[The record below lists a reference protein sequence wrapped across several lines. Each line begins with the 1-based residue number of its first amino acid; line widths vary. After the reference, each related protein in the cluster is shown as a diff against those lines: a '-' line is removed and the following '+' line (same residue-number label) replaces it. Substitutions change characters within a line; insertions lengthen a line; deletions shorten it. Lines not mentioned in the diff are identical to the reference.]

1 MPSDETRRLLRT
13 FGVAVTQFEDAVSSG
28 APANEIKQAEDEAR
42 PKGHGSVCPLS
53 LEGGVRVFGVQEN
66 RPTPGARSARSPTP
80 RRGEG
85 KNRRVPNPYSPCL
98 SMRR

>member
-42 PKGHGSVCPLS
+42 
-53 LEGGVRVFGVQEN
+53 
-66 RPTPGARSARSPTP
+66 ARLHEIEALLQRLTNNQKMP
-80 RRGEG
+80 
-85 KNRRVPNPYSPCL
+85 NVPS
-98 SMRR
+98 

>member
-42 PKGHGSVCPLS
+42 
-53 LEGGVRVFGVQEN
+53 
-66 RPTPGARSARSPTP
+66 ARLNEIEALLQRLTNSQKKP
-80 RRGEG
+80 
-85 KNRRVPNPYSPCL
+85 NVPS
-98 SMRR
+98 

>member
-42 PKGHGSVCPLS
+42 
-53 LEGGVRVFGVQEN
+53 
-66 RPTPGARSARSPTP
+66 ARLHEIEALLQRLTNSQKMT
-80 RRGEG
+80 
-85 KNRRVPNPYSPCL
+85 NVPS
-98 SMRR
+98 

>member
-42 PKGHGSVCPLS
+42 ARL
-53 LEGGVRVFGVQEN
+53 QEIEALLQRLTN
-66 RPTPGARSARSPTP
+66 SQKTPNIPS
-80 RRGEG
+80 
-85 KNRRVPNPYSPCL
+85 
-98 SMRR
+98 

>member
-42 PKGHGSVCPLS
+42 
-53 LEGGVRVFGVQEN
+53 
-66 RPTPGARSARSPTP
+66 ARLREIEALFQRLTNSQKKP
-80 RRGEG
+80 
-85 KNRRVPNPYSPCL
+85 NVPS
-98 SMRR
+98 

>member
-42 PKGHGSVCPLS
+42 ARLHEIEALLQRLTNSQKMPNV
-53 LEGGVRVFGVQEN
+53 
-66 RPTPGARSARSPTP
+66 PG
-80 RRGEG
+80 
-85 KNRRVPNPYSPCL
+85 
-98 SMRR
+98 

>member
-42 PKGHGSVCPLS
+42 
-53 LEGGVRVFGVQEN
+53 
-66 RPTPGARSARSPTP
+66 ARLHEIEALLDRLTNSQKTQ
-80 RRGEG
+80 
-85 KNRRVPNPYSPCL
+85 NVPS
-98 SMRR
+98 

>member
-42 PKGHGSVCPLS
+42 ARL
-53 LEGGVRVFGVQEN
+53 QEIEALLQRLTN
-66 RPTPGARSARSPTP
+66 SQKTTNIPS
-80 RRGEG
+80 
-85 KNRRVPNPYSPCL
+85 
-98 SMRR
+98 

>member
-42 PKGHGSVCPLS
+42 ARLQRNRSFAPAADKQPKNA
-53 LEGGVRVFGVQEN
+53 E
-66 RPTPGARSARSPTP
+66 RSKLNLTWS
-80 RRGEG
+80 
-85 KNRRVPNPYSPCL
+85 
-98 SMRR
+98 